1 MGRLINGVPE
11 DRVCM
16 ESATAEGASGSF
28 VHIEQDIE
36 SRKKEAWNTWVEV
49 FLDAFKS
56 NEPDTPLCHGNRAE
70 DLDQGSGTLD

>member
-1 MGRLINGVPE
+1 
-11 DRVCM
+11 M